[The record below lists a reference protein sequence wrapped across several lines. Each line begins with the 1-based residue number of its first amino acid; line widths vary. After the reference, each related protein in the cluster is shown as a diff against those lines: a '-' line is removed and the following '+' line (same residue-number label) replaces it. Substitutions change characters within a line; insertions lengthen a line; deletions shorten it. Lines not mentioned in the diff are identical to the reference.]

1 MERIARHTDKAL
13 PDAAQWLCELKIATP
28 DGKTV
33 QVAGREHLGEYEAL
47 APGNWHPS
55 TTEIHPYVCL
65 NRNSEGA
72 FVGGSVLGAMH
83 LENLLETAEAKGWNI
98 TGVLPRI

>member
-13 PDAAQWLCELKIATP
+13 PEGAQWLCELKIATP

-33 QVAGREHLGEYEAL
+33 QVAGRENLGEYEAL
-47 APGNWHPS
+47 AAGNWHPS
-55 TTEIHPYVCL
+55 TTDNVSYVCL
-65 NRNSEGA
+65 NRNSEGE
-72 FVGGSVLGAMH
+72 FVGGTVLGAML
-83 LENLLETAEAKGWNI
+83 LEKLLETAEAKGWNI